1 VDLTDIQIINILKRD
16 ARTSIK
22 EISAAVN
29 LSAPSVKERM
39 DKMRSAGIIKAYTVI
54 LDPRAMGKT
63 MKAFM
68 FLTLR
73 NPEKAER
80 FMDVIA
86 KEQDILSCYF
96 LTGDFDY
103 MIEIVTQDTVMLEK
117 MISELRNL
125 AEFSRTR
132 TIIVLTTIKEVYSV
146 SP

>member
-1 VDLTDIQIINILKRD
+1 
-16 ARTSIK
+16 
-22 EISAAVN
+22 
-29 LSAPSVKERM
+29 
-39 DKMRSAGIIKAYTVI
+39 
-54 LDPRAMGKT
+54 

>member
-1 VDLTDIQIINILKRD
+1 MDLTDIQIINILKKD
-16 ARTSIK
+16 ARTPVK
-22 EISAAVN
+22 DISAAVN
-29 LSAPSVKERM
+29 LSAPAVKERM
-39 DKMRSAGIIKAYTVI
+39 DKLKSAGVIKAYTVV
-54 LDPRAMGKT
+54 LEPKALGKT

-73 NPEKAER
+73 SPEKAEK

-86 KEQDILSCYF
+86 KEKDILSCYF

-103 MIEIVTQDTVMLEK
+103 MIEIATQDTVMLEK

-132 TIIVLTTIKEVYSV
+132 TIIVLTTIKESYSV